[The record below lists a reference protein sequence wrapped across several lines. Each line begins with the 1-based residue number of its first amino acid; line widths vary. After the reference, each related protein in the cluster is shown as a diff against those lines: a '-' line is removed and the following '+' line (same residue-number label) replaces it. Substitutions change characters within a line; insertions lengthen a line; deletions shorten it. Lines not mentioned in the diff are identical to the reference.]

1 MGSFS
6 RENGPLGGSCL
17 TLVLAKTWE
26 QKVLD
31 FPIIQQKN
39 KIRAQGLGPDSGSQN
54 LLPNCRDSVWGLQR
68 LNGKSWLI
76 VNVYVKCLEPVPECT

>member
-6 RENGPLGGSCL
+6 RENGPLGRSCL

-39 KIRAQGLGPDSGSQN
+39 KITAQGLGPDSGSQN
-54 LLPNCRDSVWGLQR
+54 LLPNLQR
-68 LNGKSWLI
+68 FILGATKAPW
-76 VNVYVKCLEPVPECT
+76 